1 MKNYYTYGY
10 GKKLKE
16 KKIDFMEPA
25 ENFLRVYKMNFQ
37 KKKNLN
43 CLDFGVGDGRHTKF
57 LLKKSNN
64 VLATDI
70 STEAIKLSKKISL
83 ISRII

>member
-64 VLATDI
+64 VQVNRYFNRSYQTL
-70 STEAIKLSKKISL
+70 KKKSL

>member
-25 ENFLRVYKMNFQ
+25 ENFLSYKMNFQ
-37 KKKNLN
+37 KKK
-43 CLDFGVGDGRHTKF
+43 
-57 LLKKSNN
+57 S
-64 VLATDI
+64 
-70 STEAIKLSKKISL
+70 
-83 ISRII
+83 